1 MFEVLYFRRPSN
13 LIESNSLGNINNL
26 WNTHLSDEKYRDS
39 DSKKYI
45 ANVTI
50 GKLEKR
56 TRKTGLSKIF
66 LDKDEANYY
75 QSVYGGVVHTIRD
88 LDFLPDMHD

>member
-1 MFEVLYFRRPSN
+1 MYDAAYAVVNGYVLNKINFEIMFKILYFRRPSN

-50 GKLEKR
+50 GKLENR
-56 TRKTGLSKIF
+56 TRKSGLSK
-66 LDKDEANYY
+66 
-75 QSVYGGVVHTIRD
+75 
-88 LDFLPDMHD
+88 